1 MALGVMAL
9 LPIYFGARLS
19 LYYPDTL
26 KKVKNMNNAEQT
38 KRTYSKEGS
47 KRKEHH

>member
-1 MALGVMAL
+1 METGILIAYMALGVMAL

-26 KKVKNMNNAEQT
+26 KKVKNIKSILE
-38 KRTYSKEGS
+38 RG
-47 KRKEHH
+47 